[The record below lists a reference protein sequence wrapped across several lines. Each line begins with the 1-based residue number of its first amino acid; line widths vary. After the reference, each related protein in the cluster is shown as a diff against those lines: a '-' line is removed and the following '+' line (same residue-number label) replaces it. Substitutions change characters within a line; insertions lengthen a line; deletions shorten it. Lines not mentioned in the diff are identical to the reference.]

1 MLGKR
6 KLNSRKIPLSNGV
19 RFIPASESDVP
30 SAYPKIH
37 TDRQLTNT
45 GSFHIHNDILLQ
57 DEKAIAIKGRFCI
70 NGASKIRGSVLYRF
84 RHDVFLKVLPDFKT
98 NEEQGSYL
106 ISPWIYD
113 WSTVDEVRF

>member
-1 MLGKR
+1 M
-6 KLNSRKIPLSNGV
+6 
-19 RFIPASESDVP
+19 
-30 SAYPKIH
+30 H